1 VEYMYEGGLAV
12 GYMIARD
19 EEEVMGVDDAS
30 SLVKAQQ
37 IFRNRQK

>member
-1 VEYMYEGGLAV
+1 MV
-12 GYMIARD
+12 ARN
-19 EEEVMGVDDAS
+19 EEEVMGVDDAP